1 MNLHTAQSAVRSF
14 QLNFYEAGDEA
25 GSADAADEVG
35 AGAGAETD
43 AEERSGATAHAQRA
57 QAGLAWRRAE
67 MPPRRKQDENN
78 KTHSEKLGGERGGKR
93 QDKKTTATA
102 S

>member
-35 AGAGAETD
+35 AGPGAETD
-43 AEERSGATAHAQRA
+43 AEERSGATAACLKGSG
-57 QAGLAWRRAE
+57 GLSLAAR
-67 MPPRRKQDENN
+67 
-78 KTHSEKLGGERGGKR
+78 
-93 QDKKTTATA
+93 
-102 S
+102 